1 MESERLIPE
10 TLGLLDQDLN
20 QGPPA
25 LADDDIQDYKQTI
38 RGRIV
43 STIAN
48 QTYRVTASV
57 FIVWFLLEFGLL
69 ALHVP
74 GSRLF
79 ERAVC
84 RRYYRD
90 EPSMGGSY
98 HVLGEID
105 EHLCKISPIQQE
117 VALLVGWRD
126 SFLAIPSI
134 FTAVF
139 YGSLADRYGRK
150 PILLLAGTGEML
162 VIAWLFFIC
171 YFDWIFNP
179 RLSWA
184 SALFIFIGGGQR
196 VVVAM
201 LFTILSAQIDETHR
215 TRYMYIM
222 NIGPHLSG
230 LVTPPVEAVTMSAS
244 FWLPF
249 VVSIGAYILMLLVIL
264 AMPEPKKQL
273 HTTRAEI
280 LNVQDEPTEATTED
294 NQSSKI
300 SHRPLSGMLKTPNLV
315 ICFLLYFLKRTA
327 FMSEIFFYQ
336 YASANFDF
344 ELRQTPWFRSIK
356 EISAIIVLSLVLP
369 AITASFQ
376 RRYNSQAID
385 LNVLRGSLVTMVV
398 SFFTVYV
405 ALSSWFFAFG
415 VLLCGAG
422 EGIDPGIQGLASTFV
437 VSDHRA
443 MMFTIL
449 AMIDASGKIIGGPL
463 MATLYSLGMDA
474 DGRSGGW
481 CFLATS
487 VLFGTAILISLR
499 TRLSRRETV

>member
-1 MESERLIPE
+1 
-10 TLGLLDQDLN
+10 
-20 QGPPA
+20 
-25 LADDDIQDYKQTI
+25 
-38 RGRIV
+38 
-43 STIAN
+43 
-48 QTYRVTASV
+48 
-57 FIVWFLLEFGLL
+57 
-69 ALHVP
+69 
-74 GSRLF
+74 
-79 ERAVC
+79 
-84 RRYYRD
+84 
-90 EPSMGGSY
+90 
-98 HVLGEID
+98 
-105 EHLCKISPIQQE
+105 
-117 VALLVGWRD
+117 
-126 SFLAIPSI
+126 
-134 FTAVF
+134 
-139 YGSLADRYGRK
+139 
-150 PILLLAGTGEML
+150 
-162 VIAWLFFIC
+162 
-171 YFDWIFNP
+171 
-179 RLSWA
+179 
-184 SALFIFIGGGQR
+184 
-196 VVVAM
+196 
-201 LFTILSAQIDETHR
+201 
-215 TRYMYIM
+215 MYIM

-415 VLLCGAG
+415 EFREFWELIHKWLICATGVLLCGAG

-487 VLFGTAILISLR
+487 VCNSSRMSKFILRNSIGFVRDCNFNILAD
-499 TRLSRRETV
+499 